1 LNNFL
6 LLAAIFMMDVG
17 RVEGIVR
24 AKFVIQSCSAL
35 SFGKWRF
42 GVAGALWRAWR
53 LGAFGNDRY

>member
-24 AKFVIQSCSAL
+24 AKIRHPKLL
-35 SFGKWRF
+35 SVVFW
-42 GVAGALWRAWR
+42 
-53 LGAFGNDRY
+53 